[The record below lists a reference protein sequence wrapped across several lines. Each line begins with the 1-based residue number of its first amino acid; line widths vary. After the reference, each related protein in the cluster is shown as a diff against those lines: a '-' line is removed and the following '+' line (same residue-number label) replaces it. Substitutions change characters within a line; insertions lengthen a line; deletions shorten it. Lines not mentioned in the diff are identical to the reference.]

1 MVLHNWAV
9 GRTKVLPTS
18 TFISPQTFFSSGVKL
33 VAFLYSLSNLAA
45 LCNQN
50 TVWLLLGQKIIVYTA
65 FREVVRAKKA
75 CL

>member
-1 MVLHNWAV
+1 MFYMVLHNWAV

-50 TVWLLLGQKIIVYTA
+50 TV
-65 FREVVRAKKA
+65 
-75 CL
+75 